1 MKEQRNVFIF
11 LHKTNLKQIIQT
23 TAVLKYGNY
32 IFHKLSV
39 SSFILPFLQTFFWN
53 RHYAWCLDWVPLL
66 AILCSN
72 HRRRLSV
79 SPNCQVLTCL
89 KAFPQVV
96 PSVWNAQC
104 PTLPSPVHTH
114 PSLHMFERR
123 WHKQILLRL
132 IILDEIMKL
141 KFWKKSK
148 KRK

>member
-1 MKEQRNVFIF
+1 MLKKNGMKEQRNVFIF

-72 HRRRLSV
+72 HRRLLSV

-89 KAFPQVV
+89 NAFPRLSLLFGMLSALHSPLQ
-96 PSVWNAQC
+96 ST
-104 PTLPSPVHTH
+104 PTPAY
-114 PSLHMFERR
+114 
-123 WHKQILLRL
+123 ICLRGDG
-132 IILDEIMKL
+132 IN
-141 KFWKKSK
+141 KSS
-148 KRK
+148 RA